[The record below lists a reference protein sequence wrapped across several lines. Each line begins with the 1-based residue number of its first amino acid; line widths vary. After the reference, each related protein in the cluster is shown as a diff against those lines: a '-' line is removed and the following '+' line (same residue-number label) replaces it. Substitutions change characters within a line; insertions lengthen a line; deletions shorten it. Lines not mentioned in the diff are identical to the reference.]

1 MTKYYSAQSGR
12 VYRLTSCNE
21 LSHHGILGQ
30 KWGVR
35 RFQNADRT
43 WTEAGKIRYGS
54 KGDGKSKGR
63 LNGTGKAPTDYT
75 NIDHQKKG
83 NKSAALTTA
92 LSTALSAA
100 ALATGNPLGLIG
112 VAEGVGRTGM
122 AVGAKIKEAQAE
134 KRLSKLETDEKS
146 GLKLKDHET
155 TPEEDMKLTNPGY
168 HNFNTNTKNNCALC
182 STTFELRRRG
192 YDCIAEKA
200 GVGYQPEEM
209 AKWFKG
215 AKSTFYTDENPDSQA
230 AYRPTKERS
239 QALTKYVQ
247 DNIASQGDGAR
258 GYLNAYFGATAGHAM
273 AYEVKNGNVVIY
285 DAQCGKKYPVEK
297 ITNMAVDIGYI
308 RVDDKEPN
316 WAAMK
321 AAGVI

>member
-1 MTKYYSAQSGR
+1 MTRYYLAQSGM
-12 VYRLTSCNE
+12 VYRLASYDE
-21 LSHHGILGQ
+21 LAHHGILGQ

-54 KGDGKSKGR
+54 KGDGNSKGQ
-63 LNGTGKAPTDYT
+63 LNGTTKKVADYANT
-75 NIDHQKKG
+75 DHQKKG
-83 NKSAALTTA
+83 NKSAALVTA
-92 LSTALSAA
+92 LSTAASAA
-100 ALATGNPLGLIG
+100 ALATGNPLGIIG
-112 VAEGVGRTGM
+112 IAEGVGRTGM
-122 AVGAKIKEAQAE
+122 AVSAKIKEAQAE
-134 KRLSKLETDEKS
+134 KRLANLETDKKS

-200 GVGYQPEEM
+200 GFGYQPEEM
-209 AKWFKG
+209 ETWFKG
-215 AKSTFYTDENPDSQA
+215 AKSTFYSDENSSSPA

-239 QALTKYVQ
+239 QALLKYAQ
-247 DNIASQGDGAR
+247 DSIVSQGEGAR
-258 GYLNAYFGATAGHAM
+258 GYLNAYFSATGGHSM
-273 AYEVKNGNVVIY
+273 AYEVKNGNIIVY
-285 DAQCGKKYPVEK
+285 DAQCGKKWPIEK
-297 ITNMAVDIGYI
+297 ITNMSTDIGYI
-308 RVDDKEPN
+308 RVDNKEPN

-321 AAGVI
+321 AAGII